1 MPISINHQFLLA
13 MLWADLIYLF
23 IYFNSCGV
31 NNQFWVLS
39 LFFFVMI
46 PVRSN
51 VGILVLVSSTKLLT
65 RSFADFCH

>member
-39 LFFFVMI
+39 LFFFCDD
-46 PVRSN
+46 
-51 VGILVLVSSTKLLT
+51 SSA
-65 RSFADFCH
+65 F